1 MLLKPLLL
9 LSLLF
14 ILAPFGVVGAQE
26 MCTFGVI
33 EAYHRPD
40 DAAALGACWDR
51 VIFAWDQFQP
61 ESADDFDTSVI
72 PEAIFDDARA
82 ANRQIV
88 GLIKG
93 TPAWASES
101 GSLGAAPDGIDLP
114 FNDPDNH
121 FGAFVS
127 RLVEH
132 FSPLGVHHWIIWN
145 EPDIRPDEGTVEFQG
160 DVEDYFYLLRTAYLA
175 IKAADPDAHVQ
186 IAGLTW
192 WFDRNHYRTFY
203 LRRLLQRIYAD
214 PEAEANNWYFDGAT
228 AHIYFTTSSVW
239 QILMDYVAALRDF
252 GMSDKDLWL
261 AEFNASPRRDP
272 QAPLDALFQVSLDQQ
287 ADFIVQASALALA
300 AGVDRM
306 AVYKLY
312 DNHFVAGESESWGL
326 VRADGSLRPAFDS
339 YAQVIERFDPSADV
353 RRSSIPQGTLI
364 TLAQQ
369 ESTLYVM
376 WSDTFT
382 GGEFLIHAGGL
393 NGAVSVYDAVGDERV
408 IELVEDAGVPLV
420 VIDAPAAERIDL
432 PWVVVGGAVRLVEL
446 PGAPRTAWYRTEGG
460 QVIQLR

>member
-1 MLLKPLLL
+1 MLL
-9 LSLLF
+9 LF
-14 ILAPFGVVGAQE
+14 AFVLPVSAQDD
-26 MCTFGVI
+26 CTFGVI
-33 EAYHRPD
+33 EAYYRPD
-40 DAAALGACWDR
+40 DAVALGACWDR

-61 ESADDFDTSVI
+61 ENADDFDASVI
-72 PEAIFDDARA
+72 PVSIFDDART

-93 TPAWASES
+93 TPEWASES

-114 FNDPDNH
+114 FDDRDNH
-121 FGAFVS
+121 FGAFVT

-132 FSPLGVHHWIIWN
+132 YSPLGVHHWIIWN
-145 EPDIRPDEGTVEFQG
+145 EPDIRPGEGVVEFQG
-160 DVEDYFYLLRTAYLA
+160 EVEDYFYLLRTAYLA
-175 IKAADPDAHVQ
+175 IKAADPEAHVQ

-228 AHIYFTTSSVW
+228 AHIYITTSSVW
-239 QILMDYVAALRDF
+239 QILMDYVDALRDF

-272 QAPLDALFQVSLDQQ
+272 QAPLDALFQVSLEQQ

-300 AGVDRM
+300 AGVDKL

-312 DNHFVAGESESWGL
+312 DNHFIAGESEAWGL
-326 VRADGSLRPAFDS
+326 VRGDGSLRPAFES
-339 YAQVIERFDPSADV
+339 YAQVIERLDPSADV
-353 RRSSIPQGTLI
+353 NRYSIPQGTLI
-364 TLAQQ
+364 AFTKP
-369 ESTLYVM
+369 ESTLYVV

-393 NGAVSVYDAVGDERV
+393 EGSVSVYDALGEARV
-408 IELVEDAGVPLV
+408 IELVEDAGVPLA

-432 PWVVVGGAVRLVEL
+432 PWVVVSGAVSLVEL
-446 PGAPRTAWYRTEGG
+446 PGVPRTVWYRTDGG
-460 QVIQLR
+460 QVIQMR